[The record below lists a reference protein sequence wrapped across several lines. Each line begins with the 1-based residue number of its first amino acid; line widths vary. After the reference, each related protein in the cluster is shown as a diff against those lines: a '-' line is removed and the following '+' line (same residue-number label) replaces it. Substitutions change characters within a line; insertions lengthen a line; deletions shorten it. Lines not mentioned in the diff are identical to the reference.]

1 MQKSQ
6 YIPWVEKYRPIN
18 FEDIVLDENN
28 YNILNNILKLNY
40 FPNMLFYGPPGIGKT
55 TTIINIINKY
65 QENNNLNK
73 KGQMIHLNASDER
86 GIDIIR
92 YQINNFVNSKGF
104 FENGIKFIILD
115 EIDYMT
121 KNAQQA
127 LKYLVQINNNNVR
140 YCLICN
146 YISKVD
152 ESLQNEFVKLRFNTL
167 QNENIF
173 NFLNKINN
181 EEKLNLTNEK
191 IKNIINYYN
200 NDIRSMINYMQCNSI
215 TELKILTPDNY
226 IKILKLLENK
236 KNDEY
241 INYVYKLSNKYRI
254 SIKNI
259 VKNFFNYI
267 IKNNNIKIN
276 NKLIDNIEYLIHYS
290 ESDVII
296 ILNYLYYC
304 IF

>member
-1 MQKSQ
+1 
-6 YIPWVEKYRPIN
+6 
-18 FEDIVLDENN
+18 
-28 YNILNNILKLNY
+28 
-40 FPNMLFYGPPGIGKT
+40 MLFYGPPGIGKT
-55 TTIINIINKY
+55 TTIINVINKY

-73 KGQMIHLNASDER
+73 RGQMIHLNASDER

-104 FENGIKFIILD
+104 FENGVKFIILD

-127 LKYLVQINNNNVR
+127 LKYLVQAYNFNIR
-140 YCLICN
+140 FCLICN

-152 ESLQNEFVKLRFNTL
+152 ESLQNEFVKFRFSYL
-167 QNENIF
+167 ENKNIY

-181 EEKLNLTNEK
+181 KEKLNLDSEK
-191 IKNIINYYN
+191 IINIINYYK

-215 TELKILTPDNY
+215 SELKILTSKNY
-226 IKILKLLENK
+226 LKLIELLKNK
-236 KNDEY
+236 NKNEY
-241 INYVYKLSNKYRI
+241 INYIYYLSKEYRI

-259 VKNFFNYI
+259 IHNFLNYVIRNNMINLNEKI
-267 IKNNNIKIN
+267 IN
-276 NKLIDNIEYLIHYS
+276 NIEYLIHYS
-290 ESDVII
+290 ESNLDLII
-296 ILNYLYYC
+296 NYLYYC

>member
-1 MQKSQ
+1 MQNVE

-18 FEDIVLDENN
+18 FEDIVLDESN
-28 YNILNNILKLNY
+28 YNILKNILEFNY

-55 TTIINIINKY
+55 TTIINVINKY

-73 KGQMIHLNASDER
+73 RGQMIHLNASDER

-104 FENGIKFIILD
+104 FENGVKFIILD

-127 LKYLVQINNNNVR
+127 LKYLVQAYNFNIR
-140 YCLICN
+140 FCLICN

-152 ESLQNEFVKLRFNTL
+152 ESLQNEFVKFRFSYL
-167 QNENIF
+167 ENKNIY

-181 EEKLNLTNEK
+181 KEKLNLDSEK
-191 IKNIINYYN
+191 IINIINYYK

-215 TELKILTPDNY
+215 SELKILTSKNY
-226 IKILKLLENK
+226 LKLIELLKNK
-236 KNDEY
+236 NKNEY
-241 INYVYKLSNKYRI
+241 INYIYYLSKEYRI

-259 VKNFFNYI
+259 IHNFLNYVIRNNMINLNEKI
-267 IKNNNIKIN
+267 IN
-276 NKLIDNIEYLIHYS
+276 NIEYLIHYS
-290 ESDVII
+290 ESNLDLII
-296 ILNYLYYC
+296 NYLYYC

>member
-55 TTIINIINKY
+55 TSIINIINKY

-173 NFLNKINN
+173 NFLNK
-181 EEKLNLTNEK
+181 
-191 IKNIINYYN
+191 
-200 NDIRSMINYMQCNSI
+200 
-215 TELKILTPDNY
+215 
-226 IKILKLLENK
+226 
-236 KNDEY
+236 
-241 INYVYKLSNKYRI
+241 
-254 SIKNI
+254 
-259 VKNFFNYI
+259 
-267 IKNNNIKIN
+267 
-276 NKLIDNIEYLIHYS
+276 
-290 ESDVII
+290 
-296 ILNYLYYC
+296 
-304 IF
+304 